1 MNASNTQNKNPN
13 QSKPNPNNKNKN
25 RNYKNNNRRKND
37 SIIRKL
43 ESNTH
48 LNRENFFYVRSIRK
62 MTDKLITFIDPCSE
76 IQLLWSPNPSKWN
89 IKEVL
94 AHLIQTNALY
104 LGRLNHILEE
114 REEDLAL
121 FDADTEIRK
130 EEFSTYSIERL
141 LREFLSSRKEIDSLC
156 MKTLDEDWLKKSNH
170 PEKGELSFTEVVRF
184 VATHDEM
191 HIDQIFMLLQR
202 HDPWYKEPVQKPEE
216 KTPELEVASET
227 ETQSEEQ
234 TENE

>member
-1 MNASNTQNKNPN
+1 MNANNTQNKNLN
-13 QSKPNPNNKNKN
+13 QAKPNSNNKNKN
-25 RNYKNNNRRKND
+25 RNYKNNNRRKSD

-62 MTDKLITFIDPCSE
+62 TTDKLITYIDPCSE
-76 IQLLWSPNPSKWN
+76 IQLLWSPNTSKWN

-94 AHLIQTNALY
+94 AHLIQTNVLY
-104 LGRLNHILEE
+104 LDRLNHILEQ

-121 FDADTEIRK
+121 FDADAEITK
-130 EEFSTYSIERL
+130 EEFSSFSIERL
-141 LREFLSSRKEIDSLC
+141 LREFLSSRKDIDSLC
-156 MKTLDEDWLKKSNH
+156 MKTLDDDWLKKSNH
-170 PEKGELSFTEVVRF
+170 PEKGEQSFTDVVRF

-191 HIDQIFMLLQR
+191 HLDQIFMLLQR

-216 KTPELEVASET
+216 KIAELEAAT
-227 ETQSEEQ
+227 ETKPEEHVD
-234 TENE
+234 NE